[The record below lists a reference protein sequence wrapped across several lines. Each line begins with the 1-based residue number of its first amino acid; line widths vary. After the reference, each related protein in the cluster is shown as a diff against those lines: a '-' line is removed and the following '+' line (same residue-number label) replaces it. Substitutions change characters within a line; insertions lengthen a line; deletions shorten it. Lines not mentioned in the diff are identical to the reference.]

1 MVSYNVGSRNLSF
14 DFLTYLNVRHTDS
27 QASTFSM
34 AESRGHSPA
43 AVDMRRNKGGTPQPG
58 GGGGG
63 GGQAWDALV
72 NVVLIEGKELLA
84 MDFEGTSD
92 PYCKF
97 RSVDRCLWIFDYNKL
112 STWLFEKSTTF

>member
-1 MVSYNVGSRNLSF
+1 M
-14 DFLTYLNVRHTDS
+14 

-34 AESRGHSPA
+34 AGESRGHSPA
-43 AVDMRRNKGGTPQPG
+43 AVDMRRNKGGTPQPGGGMGGGGGGGGSG

-84 MDFEGTSD
+84 MDFEGTGD

-97 RSVDRCLWIFDYNKL
+97 RSVLLRVTVL
-112 STWLFEKSTTF
+112 E

>member
-1 MVSYNVGSRNLSF
+1 
-14 DFLTYLNVRHTDS
+14 
-27 QASTFSM
+27 M

-43 AVDMRRNKGGTPQPG
+43 AVDMRRNKGGTPQPGGGVGSG

-97 RSVDRCLWIFDYNKL
+97 RSADVFGTSIITGLQLGFLKKAQH
-112 STWLFEKSTTF
+112 FEYITLVLNYIQGL

>member
-1 MVSYNVGSRNLSF
+1 MTLKARCVTL
-14 DFLTYLNVRHTDS
+14 

-34 AESRGHSPA
+34 AGESRGHSPA
-43 AVDMRRNKGGTPQPG
+43 AVDMRRNKGGTPQPGGGSGSGGG

-97 RSVDRCLWIFDYNKL
+97 RYVMM
-112 STWLFEKSTTF
+112 E

>member
-1 MVSYNVGSRNLSF
+1 MT
-14 DFLTYLNVRHTDS
+14 LTARCVTL

-34 AESRGHSPA
+34 AGESRGHSPA
-43 AVDMRRNKGGTPQPG
+43 AVDMRRNKGGTPQPGGGSGSGGG

-97 RSVDRCLWIFDYNKL
+97 RSVLLRVTVL
-112 STWLFEKSTTF
+112 E

>member
-1 MVSYNVGSRNLSF
+1 MTLKARCVTL
-14 DFLTYLNVRHTDS
+14 

-34 AESRGHSPA
+34 AGESRGHSPA

-58 GGGGG
+58 GGMGGGGGGGGGSGGGG

-97 RSVDRCLWIFDYNKL
+97 RWVLVRVTVFP
-112 STWLFEKSTTF
+112 

>member
-1 MVSYNVGSRNLSF
+1 MNLA
-14 DFLTYLNVRHTDS
+14 VRKQDS
-27 QASTFSM
+27 CNLPSLLKASTFSM

-58 GGGGG
+58 GGSGGSGGGG

-97 RSVDRCLWIFDYNKL
+97 RFVFLRCL
-112 STWLFEKSTTF
+112 